1 MKIGKNIGAAVVA
14 VALFC
19 VSASEAQA
27 GSGCWQASEVAAAK
41 VRDLQ
46 TRMMVAGLKCR
57 GYGPEMLAAY
67 NRFVVVHRTNIQRH
81 NGVLRARFIRTDGR
95 SAGQRGYDRY
105 TTALAK
111 AYGAT
116 SADPAA
122 WGEIVAPAPRAAT
135 PCAIN
140 TNGKAAEKERGWSV
154 R

>member
-1 MKIGKNIGAAVVA
+1 MIRRPPISTPTDSLFPYTTLFRSVVVA

-19 VSASEAQA
+19 VSASEAKA
-27 GSGCWQASEVAAAK
+27 GWGCWQASEVAAAK

-67 NRFVVVHRTNIQRH
+67 NRFVVVHRTSIQRH

-105 TTALAK
+105 TTALAN

-122 WGEIVAPAPRAAT
+122 CGEMVALAQR
-135 PCAIN
+135 
-140 TNGKAAEKERGWSV
+140 R
-154 R
+154 

>member
-67 NRFVVVHRTNIQRH
+67 NRFVVVHRTSIQRH
-81 NGVLRARFIRTDGR
+81 NR
-95 SAGQRGYDRY
+95 SEERRVGKECVSTCRY
-105 TTALAK
+105 
-111 AYGAT
+111 
-116 SADPAA
+116 
-122 WGEIVAPAPRAAT
+122 R
-135 PCAIN
+135 
-140 TNGKAAEKERGWSV
+140 WSPYH
-154 R
+154 

>member
-1 MKIGKNIGAAVVA
+1 MRISDWSSDVCSSD
-14 VALFC
+14 L
-19 VSASEAQA
+19 

-67 NRFVVVHRTNIQRH
+67 NRFVVVHRTSIQRH

-105 TTALAK
+105 TTALAH

-122 WGEIVAPAPRAAT
+122 CGEKGALAQGRT
-135 PCAIN
+135 
-140 TNGKAAEKERGWSV
+140 SV
-154 R
+154 VSGTSGCGRVDIGGR

>member
-67 NRFVVVHRTNIQRH
+67 NRFVVVHRPSIQRH
-81 NGVLRARFIRTDGR
+81 NGVLRARFIRTAGR
-95 SAGQRGYDRY
+95 SAGQRGSDRY
-105 TTALAK
+105 TTALAN
-111 AYGAT
+111 AYGDRKST
-116 SADPAA
+116 RLNS
-122 WGEIVAPAPRAAT
+122 
-135 PCAIN
+135 
-140 TNGKAAEKERGWSV
+140 SH
-154 R
+154 